1 MNAMRPLTA
10 AFVITVA
17 LFSARN
23 ATGADAVDGAIQ
35 PPPIGERE
43 IAISPKTQV
52 WEGLYKA
59 DYSTRYHQAQ
69 SHKFATLSLSA
80 RITLT
85 IVSLFLLVG
94 GILHANWLKKRP
106 TVSNLLKW
114 GSAAALGAS
123 IAFNFIPF
131 GEWANKHAILAERW
145 SGLMNE
151 WRIVRMDV
159 DRLDDAAL
167 LAKAQ
172 ELLLA
177 EKAIEAAEPP
187 GPNEKVLLESLDATD
202 KEFAV
207 GKYEQPAAM

>member
-1 MNAMRPLTA
+1 MNLMRPTA
-10 AFVITVA
+10 AVFVIMVA
-17 LFSARN
+17 LLSART
-23 ATGADAVDGAIQ
+23 ATDSQAAESAIE

-43 IAISPKTQV
+43 IAISPQTQV

-59 DYSTRYHQAQ
+59 DYSTRYHQTQ
-69 SHKFATLSLSA
+69 SHKFATLSLAA

-106 TVSNLLKW
+106 TMANLLKW

-145 SGLMNE
+145 SGLMNQ
-151 WRIVRMDV
+151 WRSVRMDV

-167 LAKAQ
+167 LVKAQ

-187 GPNEKVLLESLDATD
+187 GPNEKVLLQSLDATD
-202 KEFAV
+202 REFAV